1 MSKIPSLDIRR
12 FDTDKDAFVAELGA
26 AYREWGF
33 CGISGHGLSADFLA
47 TSYDVFKQF
56 FALPTEVKLKYHLK
70 GTGGA
75 RGYTPFGI
83 ETAKDSKYPDL
94 KEFFHIGRELP
105 ENSKYADVM
114 APNVWPEEVAS
125 FHEYGYGLYQALDDL
140 GTRVLQALALHINL
154 PQNFFADKT
163 NHGNSILRPIHYP
176 PITAPDIPNVRAGA
190 HEDINFITLLVGAS
204 AAGLEV
210 LSHKGEWVAFTAEAD
225 TIVVN
230 IGDMLQRLTNH
241 VYPSTTHRV
250 VNPPGEAARNP
261 RYSVPFF
268 LHPNPDFLIETLPS
282 CIRAENPNR
291 YPTPITSHEY
301 LMERLREIKL
311 V

>member
-1 MSKIPSLDIRR
+1 MSQIPTLDIRR
-12 FDTDKDAFVAELGA
+12 FNTDRDAFVAELGA

-33 CGISGHGLSADFLA
+33 CGIRGHGISDALIQGAYTSAKD
-47 TSYDVFKQF
+47 F
-56 FALPTEVKLKYHLK
+56 FALPDEVKRHYHLK

-83 ETAKDSKYPDL
+83 ETAKDSQYPDL
-94 KEFFHIGRELP
+94 KEFWHVGREIP
-105 ENSKYADVM
+105 SDSPYADIM
-114 APNVWPEEVAS
+114 TPNLWPAEVPA
-125 FHEYGYGLYQALDDL
+125 FKQNMYGLYSALDTL
-140 GTRVLQALALHINL
+140 GSTVLSALALHINL
-154 PQNFFADKT
+154 AENYFADKT
-163 NHGNSILRPIHYP
+163 DNGNSILRPIHYP
-176 PITAPDIPNVRAGA
+176 EITNPNIPNVRAGA

-210 LSHKGEWVAFTAEAD
+210 LSHNNEWVPFTSDAD

-230 IGDMLQRLTNH
+230 IGDMLQRLSNH

-250 VNPPGEAARNP
+250 VNPMGPDARKP
-261 RYSVPFF
+261 RYSIPFF
-268 LHPNPDFLIETLPS
+268 LHPNPDFLIKTLPQ
-282 CIRAENPNR
+282 CISAENPDR
-291 YPTPITSHEY
+291 YPVSITGHEY